1 MWVQIFLRSHLCL
14 FEQKQQQITSNDEN
28 KENSNGPSDESNSE
42 NSQYTEQQ
50 QTRAEEK
57 QESEIVSR
65 LLTTNCVNT
74 KTTDPKDEGDNDC
87 SASEPETPSVQEI
100 ETVTI
105 GSSTENH
112 ELADQGIF
120 SGSRQLQVKRAG
132 PMITEIVVDEG
143 SESCKNNFVIFY
155 MYFEGR

>member
-1 MWVQIFLRSHLCL
+1 MSANFLRSHLCL

-28 KENSNGPSDESNSE
+28 KENSDGASDESK
-42 NSQYTEQQ
+42 
-50 QTRAEEK
+50 TRAEEK

-65 LLTTNCVNT
+65 DVNT
-74 KTTDPKDEGDNDC
+74 KTTDPKDEGDDDC
-87 SASEPETPSVQEI
+87 SASEPETPSVREI

-105 GSSTENH
+105 GSSTENQV
-112 ELADQGIF
+112 LADQGIF
-120 SGSRQLQVKRAG
+120 SGSRQHQVKRAG

>member
-1 MWVQIFLRSHLCL
+1 MSANFLRSHLCL

-28 KENSNGPSDESNSE
+28 KENSDGASDESK
-42 NSQYTEQQ
+42 
-50 QTRAEEK
+50 TRAEEN

-65 LLTTNCVNT
+65 DVNT
-74 KTTDPKDEGDNDC
+74 KTTDPKDEGDDDC
-87 SASEPETPSVQEI
+87 SASEPETPSVREI

-105 GSSTENH
+105 GSSTENQV
-112 ELADQGIF
+112 LADQGIF
-120 SGSRQLQVKRAG
+120 SGSRQHQVKRAG

>member
-1 MWVQIFLRSHLCL
+1 M
-14 FEQKQQQITSNDEN
+14 
-28 KENSNGPSDESNSE
+28 
-42 NSQYTEQQ
+42 
-50 QTRAEEK
+50 
-57 QESEIVSR
+57 SR
-65 LLTTNCVNT
+65 VLTTNCVNT

-100 ETVTI
+100 ETVSI

-132 PMITEIVVDEG
+132 PMITEIVADEG
-143 SESCKNNFVIFY
+143 SESCKNNNVIFY

>member
-1 MWVQIFLRSHLCL
+1 MSANFLRSHLCL
-14 FEQKQQQITSNDEN
+14 FEQRQQQFTSNDEN
-28 KENSNGPSDESNSE
+28 KENSDAASDESK
-42 NSQYTEQQ
+42 
-50 QTRAEEK
+50 TRAEEK

-65 LLTTNCVNT
+65 DVNT
-74 KTTDPKDEGDNDC
+74 KTIDPKDEGDDDC

-105 GSSTENH
+105 GSYTENQV
-112 ELADQGIF
+112 LADQGIF
-120 SGSRQLQVKRAG
+120 SGSRQHQVKRAG

>member
-1 MWVQIFLRSHLCL
+1 MSANFLRSHLCL
-14 FEQKQQQITSNDEN
+14 FEQRQQQITSNDEN
-28 KENSNGPSDESNSE
+28 KENSDGASDESK
-42 NSQYTEQQ
+42 
-50 QTRAEEK
+50 TRAEEK
-57 QESEIVSR
+57 QKSEIVSR
-65 LLTTNCVNT
+65 DVNT
-74 KTTDPKDEGDNDC
+74 KTTDPKDEGDDDC

>member
-1 MWVQIFLRSHLCL
+1 MSANFLRSHLCL
-14 FEQKQQQITSNDEN
+14 FEQRQQQITSNDEN
-28 KENSNGPSDESNSE
+28 KENSDGASDVSK
-42 NSQYTEQQ
+42 
-50 QTRAEEK
+50 TRAEEK

-65 LLTTNCVNT
+65 DVNT
-74 KTTDPKDEGDNDC
+74 KTTDPKDEGDDDC

-105 GSSTENH
+105 GSSTENQV
-112 ELADQGIF
+112 LADQGIF

>member
-1 MWVQIFLRSHLCL
+1 MSANFLRSHLCL

-28 KENSNGPSDESNSE
+28 KENSDGASDESK
-42 NSQYTEQQ
+42 
-50 QTRAEEK
+50 TRAEEK

-65 LLTTNCVNT
+65 DVNT
-74 KTTDPKDEGDNDC
+74 KTTDPKDEGDDDC
-87 SASEPETPSVQEI
+87 SASEPETPSVREI

-105 GSSTENH
+105 GSSTENQV
-112 ELADQGIF
+112 LADQGIF
-120 SGSRQLQVKRAG
+120 SGSRQHQVKRAG

-155 MYFEGR
+155 MYVYDRCS

>member
-1 MWVQIFLRSHLCL
+1 MSANFLRSHLCL

-28 KENSNGPSDESNSE
+28 KENSDGASDESK
-42 NSQYTEQQ
+42 
-50 QTRAEEK
+50 TRAEEK

-65 LLTTNCVNT
+65 DVNT
-74 KTTDPKDEGDNDC
+74 KTTDPKDEGDDDC

-105 GSSTENH
+105 GSSTENQV
-112 ELADQGIF
+112 LADQGIF
-120 SGSRQLQVKRAG
+120 SGSRQHQVKRAG

>member
-1 MWVQIFLRSHLCL
+1 MSANFLRSHLCL

-28 KENSNGPSDESNSE
+28 KENSDGASDESK
-42 NSQYTEQQ
+42 
-50 QTRAEEK
+50 TRAEEN

-65 LLTTNCVNT
+65 DVNT
-74 KTTDPKDEGDNDC
+74 KTTDPKDEGDDDC

-105 GSSTENH
+105 GSSTENQV
-112 ELADQGIF
+112 LADQGIF
-120 SGSRQLQVKRAG
+120 SGSRQHQVKRAG

>member
-1 MWVQIFLRSHLCL
+1 MSANFLRSHLCL
-14 FEQKQQQITSNDEN
+14 FEQRQQQITSNDEN
-28 KENSNGPSDESNSE
+28 KENSDGASDESK
-42 NSQYTEQQ
+42 
-50 QTRAEEK
+50 TRAEEK
-57 QESEIVSR
+57 QKSEIVSR
-65 LLTTNCVNT
+65 DVNT
-74 KTTDPKDEGDNDC
+74 KTTDPKDEGDDDC

-105 GSSTENH
+105 GSSTENQV
-112 ELADQGIF
+112 LADQGIF
-120 SGSRQLQVKRAG
+120 SGSRQHQVKRAG

>member
-1 MWVQIFLRSHLCL
+1 M
-14 FEQKQQQITSNDEN
+14 
-28 KENSNGPSDESNSE
+28 
-42 NSQYTEQQ
+42 
-50 QTRAEEK
+50 
-57 QESEIVSR
+57 SR
-65 LLTTNCVNT
+65 VLTTNYVNT
-74 KTTDPKDEGDNDC
+74 ETTDPKDEGDNDC
-87 SASEPETPSVQEI
+87 SAVQEI

-105 GSSTENH
+105 GFSTENH

-155 MYFEGR
+155 IILRGGSVRYYMTDVPEVC

>member
-1 MWVQIFLRSHLCL
+1 MSANFLRSHLCL
-14 FEQKQQQITSNDEN
+14 FEQRQQQFTSNDEN
-28 KENSNGPSDESNSE
+28 KENSDGASDESK
-42 NSQYTEQQ
+42 
-50 QTRAEEK
+50 TRAEEK

-65 LLTTNCVNT
+65 DVNT
-74 KTTDPKDEGDNDC
+74 KTIDPKDEGDDDC

-105 GSSTENH
+105 GSYTENQV
-112 ELADQGIF
+112 LADQGIF
-120 SGSRQLQVKRAG
+120 SGSRQHQVKRAG

>member
-1 MWVQIFLRSHLCL
+1 MSANFLRSHLCL
-14 FEQKQQQITSNDEN
+14 FEQRQQQITSNDEN
-28 KENSNGPSDESNSE
+28 KENSDGASDESK
-42 NSQYTEQQ
+42 
-50 QTRAEEK
+50 TRAEEK

-65 LLTTNCVNT
+65 DVNT
-74 KTTDPKDEGDNDC
+74 KTTDPKDEGDDDC

-105 GSSTENH
+105 GSSTENQV
-112 ELADQGIF
+112 LADQGIF
-120 SGSRQLQVKRAG
+120 SGSRQHQVKRAG

>member
-1 MWVQIFLRSHLCL
+1 MSANFLRSHLCL
-14 FEQKQQQITSNDEN
+14 FEQRQQQITSNDEN
-28 KENSNGPSDESNSE
+28 KENSDGASDESK
-42 NSQYTEQQ
+42 
-50 QTRAEEK
+50 TRAEEK

-65 LLTTNCVNT
+65 DVNT
-74 KTTDPKDEGDNDC
+74 KTIDPKDEGDDDC

-105 GSSTENH
+105 GSYTENQV
-112 ELADQGIF
+112 LADQGIF
-120 SGSRQLQVKRAG
+120 SGSRQHQVKRAG

>member
-1 MWVQIFLRSHLCL
+1 MSANFLRSHLCL
-14 FEQKQQQITSNDEN
+14 FEQRQQQITSNDEN
-28 KENSNGPSDESNSE
+28 KENSDGASDVSK
-42 NSQYTEQQ
+42 
-50 QTRAEEK
+50 TRAEEK

-65 LLTTNCVNT
+65 DVNT
-74 KTTDPKDEGDNDC
+74 KTTDPKDEGDDDC

-112 ELADQGIF
+112 VLADQGIF
-120 SGSRQLQVKRAG
+120 SGSRQHQVKRAG

>member
-1 MWVQIFLRSHLCL
+1 MSANFLRSHLCL
-14 FEQKQQQITSNDEN
+14 FEQRQQQITSNDEN
-28 KENSNGPSDESNSE
+28 KENSDGASDESK
-42 NSQYTEQQ
+42 
-50 QTRAEEK
+50 TRAEEK

-65 LLTTNCVNT
+65 DVNT
-74 KTTDPKDEGDNDC
+74 KTIDPKDEGDDDC

-105 GSSTENH
+105 GSSTENQV
-112 ELADQGIF
+112 LADQGIF
-120 SGSRQLQVKRAG
+120 SGSRQHQVKRAG